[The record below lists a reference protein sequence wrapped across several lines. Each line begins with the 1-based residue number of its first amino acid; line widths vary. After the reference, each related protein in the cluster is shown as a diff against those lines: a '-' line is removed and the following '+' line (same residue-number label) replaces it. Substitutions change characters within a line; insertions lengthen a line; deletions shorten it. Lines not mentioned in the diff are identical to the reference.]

1 MKTIQKLAWLYAA
14 LFLSVVV
21 VGYIPFLNDA
31 QGRLLG
37 LFKLEWWDDALHLGS
52 AIWAALAA
60 RSSAK
65 ASAFYFKAFG
75 IVYFMDS
82 VVGTLFGQA
91 YLDLGIFLHGPSS
104 FNIIQNLPA
113 NLPHV
118 VIGGLAVIDRKS
130 TRLNSSHV
138 VTSRMPSSA

>member
-1 MKTIQKLAWLYAA
+1 M
-14 LFLSVVV
+14 
-21 VGYIPFLNDA
+21 PFRHDS

-37 LFKLEWWDDALHLGS
+37 LFKLDWWDDALHLGS

-65 ASAFYFKAFG
+65 ASAFYFRAFG
-75 IVYFMDS
+75 VLYFLDS
-82 VVGTLFGQA
+82 IVGTLFGQA

-104 FNIIQNLPA
+104 YNIIDNLPA

-118 VIGGLAVIDRKS
+118 VIGGMAVIIGFVIVP
-130 TRLNSSHV
+130 RLNAQEQNATTMKPV
-138 VTSRMPSSA
+138 